1 MDLIGTGLYPL
12 KQAARLVG
20 ANPRSVQR
28 WMLGYKRK
36 HLGQSTSSGPL
47 WRTQYESDDLPDHAI
62 GFLDLMELRMIAAF
76 VRHGV
81 SLQVIKATAD
91 AARISFGSDYPLT
104 NKKFLTDGRRIFL
117 EALEKSGE
125 EKLVDVLKQQYVLR
139 DIIHPSLH
147 AGVEYADEVASRWFP
162 LGGKNR
168 QVVLDPAVQF
178 GSPVVTEVGIPTDT
192 IYAAF
197 IAEDRDKRTVAKI
210 YNITSKQVDA
220 AVAFEVKLAA

>member
-12 KQAARLVG
+12 KQAAKLVG

-62 GFLDLMELRMIAAF
+62 GFLDLMELRMVAAF

-91 AARISFGSDYPLT
+91 AARISFACHQGTVEDLARGKGCSASFRP
-104 NKKFLTDGRRIFL
+104 F
-117 EALEKSGE
+117 SE
-125 EKLVDVLKQQYVLR
+125 ER
-139 DIIHPSLH
+139 ARP
-147 AGVEYADEVASRWFP
+147 
-162 LGGKNR
+162 
-168 QVVLDPAVQF
+168 
-178 GSPVVTEVGIPTDT
+178 
-192 IYAAF
+192 
-197 IAEDRDKRTVAKI
+197 
-210 YNITSKQVDA
+210 
-220 AVAFEVKLAA
+220 